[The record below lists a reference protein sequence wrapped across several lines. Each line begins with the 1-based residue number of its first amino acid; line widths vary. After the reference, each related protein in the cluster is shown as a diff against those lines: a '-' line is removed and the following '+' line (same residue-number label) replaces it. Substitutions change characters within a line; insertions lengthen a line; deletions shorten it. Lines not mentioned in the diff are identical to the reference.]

1 VNPPL
6 VSICTPTYHR
16 PVLLERAIR
25 SVLAQTVRD
34 FEIVITDNSE
44 NEESAQVVRRFN
56 DPRIRYY
63 RNGENIGVLNN
74 IKKVASLAE
83 GKFLVVLLDDD
94 LLKPKSLELRLAAFG
109 RHPSAG
115 IVMAPMELIDS
126 DDRRIFPRFYLFR
139 KMHYRYRFQAGDGL
153 IGRARVLKEFLV
165 HDYPCCVPSGLMY
178 RGEAFRQAGGFD
190 TKSGFA
196 LDVDLAMRIAVHYD
210 FYYIDEVLSSFRYTP
225 ISLTA
230 AMHSGGSDVAVFYY
244 ITRKTLGDA
253 EAMKLFPPSEQGK
266 LERDSLF
273 FCSCRALALNGMAGV
288 RARNGKII
296 LQTLRLIF
304 REDPY
309 WWNKIRLPWFV
320 AREICLSFVP
330 PAKPLPRQ

>member
-1 VNPPL
+1 MNPPL
-6 VSICTPTYHR
+6 VSICTPTYQR

-25 SVLAQTVRD
+25 SVLAQTVQD
-34 FEIVITDNSE
+34 FEIVITDNSAD
-44 NEESAQVVRRFN
+44 EESAQVVRRLN

-63 RNGENIGVLNN
+63 RNGENIGNLNN
-74 IKKVASLAE
+74 VKKVAALAA
-83 GKFLVVLLDDD
+83 GRFLVVLLDDD
-94 LLKPKSLELRLAAFG
+94 LLKPRALELMLAAFA

-115 IVMAPMELIDS
+115 VVMAPMELIDS
-126 DDRRIFPRFYLFR
+126 DDRRIFPRFYLVR
-139 KMHYRYRFQAGDGL
+139 KMHYRYRFQVGDGL
-153 IGRARVLKEFLV
+153 IPGAKVLKEFLV

-178 RGEAFRQAGGFD
+178 RADAVRQEGGFD
-190 TKSGFA
+190 TRSGFA
-196 LDVDLAMRIAVHYD
+196 LDVDLAMRLAAHHD
-210 FYYIDEVLSSFRYTP
+210 FYYIDQVLSSFRYTP

-273 FCSCRALALNGMAGV
+273 FCSCRALALNGLAGV

-296 LQTLRLIF
+296 VQTLGLIF
-304 REDPY
+304 REDPS
-309 WWNKIRLPWFV
+309 WWNKIRLPWFL

-330 PAKPLPRQ
+330 PAKPLPRE

>member
-1 VNPPL
+1 MSQPL
-6 VSICTPTYHR
+6 VSICTPTYQR
-16 PVLLERAIR
+16 PALLERAIR
-25 SVLAQTVRD
+25 SVLAQTCQD
-34 FEIVITDNSE
+34 FEIVITDNSGD
-44 NEESAQVVRRFN
+44 EESAQVVRRIN

-74 IKKVASLAE
+74 VKKAASLAE

-94 LLKPKSLELRLAAFG
+94 LLKPRALELMLAAFDK
-109 RHPSAG
+109 HPSAG
-115 IVMAPMELIDS
+115 VVFAPMDLIDLE
-126 DDRRIFPRFYLFR
+126 DRRIFPRFYIFR
-139 KMHYRYRFQAGDGL
+139 KMHYRYRFQVGDGL
-153 IGRARVLKEFLV
+153 VGRAKVLKEFLV

-178 RGEAFRQAGGFD
+178 RAEAVRQVGGYD

-196 LDVDLAMRIAVHYD
+196 LDVDLAMRIAAQHD
-210 FYYIDEVLSSFRYTP
+210 FYYIDQVLSSFRYSP
-225 ISLTA
+225 VSLTA
-230 AMHSGGSDVAVFYY
+230 AMHSTGSDVAVFYY
-244 ITRKTLGDA
+244 ITRKTLADP
-253 EAMKLFPPSEQGK
+253 EVLKLFPASEQRK

-288 RARNGKII
+288 RARKMKII
-296 LQTLRLIF
+296 LDTVRLIF

-309 WWNKIRLPWFV
+309 WWNKVRLPWFF

>member
-6 VSICTPTYHR
+6 VSICIPTYHR

-25 SVLAQTVRD
+25 SVLAQTVQD

-44 NEESAQVVRRFN
+44 NDESAQVVRRLN

-63 RNGENIGVLNN
+63 RNSGNIGALNN

-94 LLKPKSLELRLAAFG
+94 LLKPRSLELMLAAFAA
-109 RHPSAG
+109 HPSVG
-115 IVMAPMELIDS
+115 IVMAPMELIDP

-139 KMHYRYRFQAGDGL
+139 KMHYRYRFQVGDGL
-153 IGRARVLKEFLV
+153 VGGVRVLREFLV

-178 RGEAFRQAGGFD
+178 RAEAFRQAGGFD

-196 LDVDLAMRIAVHYD
+196 LDVDLAMRIAARHD
-210 FYYIDEVLSSFRYTP
+210 FYYIDQVLSSFRYTP

-244 ITRKTLGDA
+244 ITHKTLDDA
-253 EAMKLFPPSEQGK
+253 EAMKLFPASEQGNWSGTACFSVPAAPWRSTAWP
-266 LERDSLF
+266 E
-273 FCSCRALALNGMAGV
+273 CARAT
-288 RARNGKII
+288 GK
-296 LQTLRLIF
+296 
-304 REDPY
+304 
-309 WWNKIRLPWFV
+309 
-320 AREICLSFVP
+320 SSG
-330 PAKPLPRQ
+330 KPFA